1 MWGGWIMLDIIQPL
15 TEEEGEPASF
25 TERHMLPPFTETW
38 TTAKQ
43 PFTSQSEKDNLSPR
57 STMQEITW
65 RTCQSALDLLDTR
78 SLVPIDLQAAHS
90 CFHTGLTG
98 IEAKSIWLGKQPFF
112 SLCSLTLFVWLGAAG
127 CVCARALQFAPA
139 FAHTWSQRCQCNTCS
154 REMGFVITG
163 QVNLDTTD
171 CRCCNPW
178 CYSVA
183 VDLLRHKHNHR
194 PHFRG
199 YSFP

>member
-25 TERHMLPPFTETW
+25 TVRHMLPPFIQAW

-78 SLVPIDLQAAHS
+78 SLVPIDLQGCS
-90 CFHTGLTG
+90 FM
-98 IEAKSIWLGKQPFF
+98 F
-112 SLCSLTLFVWLGAAG
+112 SLGSHSQRGQKHMVGEAAVLFFLLSYPLCVFGCFAF
-127 CVCARALQFAPA
+127 CVCVPQFAPA
-139 FAHTWSQRCQCNTCS
+139 FAHTWTRLCQCNTCS
-154 REMGFVITG
+154 QEMRFVITG

-171 CRCCNPW
+171 CRCCNPP
-178 CYSVA
+178 CFSVT
-183 VDLLRHKHNHR
+183 VDLLWCKHNHH
-194 PHFRG
+194 PHF
-199 YSFP
+199 